1 MGLRTE
7 YIFFTKYITMAIKT
21 SNTKLIIPVVMI
33 RIVALHFFTFTV
45 GCSGMLHF
53 LCFVSNRNLKGFSSK
68 QYDKACK
75 TPLTVPRTL
84 PVTSTVRDSV
94 LSRVIKRSP
103 TLVRV
108 RWRALLKHQSIFYR
122 GPYRTSTI
130 FHFSIEIFILMFVT
144 TTELFN

>member
-21 SNTKLIIPVVMI
+21 SNTKLIIPVVI
-33 RIVALHFFTFTV
+33 VRIVAVHFFTVTV

-84 PVTSTVRDSV
+84 PVTSAVRV
-94 LSRVIKRSP
+94 
-103 TLVRV
+103 LVR
-108 RWRALLKHQSIFYR
+108 RH
-122 GPYRTSTI
+122 G
-130 FHFSIEIFILMFVT
+130 
-144 TTELFN
+144 